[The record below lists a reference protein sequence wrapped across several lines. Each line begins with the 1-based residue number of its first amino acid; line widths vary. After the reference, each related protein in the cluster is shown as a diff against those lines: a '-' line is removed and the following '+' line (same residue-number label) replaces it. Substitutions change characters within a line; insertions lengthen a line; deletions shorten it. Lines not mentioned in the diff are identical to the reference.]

1 MTLLPT
7 ANARQHHCYMKPQR
21 RPGDLLLDRY
31 LKGADEET
39 RERAREA
46 FREFARA
53 LEQLGEEVAGQ
64 LADSREHG
72 PCGRIPSLN
81 PEA

>member
-1 MTLLPT
+1 
-7 ANARQHHCYMKPQR
+7 MKPPR

-31 LKGADEET
+31 LKGADTKT

-53 LEQLGEEVAGQ
+53 LEELGEEVASQGTT
-64 LADSREHG
+64 DSREEDA
-72 PCGRIPSLN
+72 CGRIPSLTR
-81 PEA
+81 EA